1 MTRAQ
6 DRLAIECR
14 SSIAF
19 HRCDGQGW
27 MEFLLHGKTKN
38 TIAVEKKIESVRHVL
53 IDMKNNENPA
63 WRVRRAMTSI
73 FC

>member
-38 TIAVEKKIESVRHVL
+38 TIAVEKKIESVRQMQ
-53 IDMKNNENPA
+53 IDMKKRSRVVPA
-63 WRVRRAMTSI
+63 GQ
-73 FC
+73 